1 MKFKKSL
8 LLIACWVSLSIT
20 PYAMAQQAPS
30 PALLQKKISISFK
43 EKSLTSAIVS
53 LQRQANISFA
63 YDAKMLSGK
72 QVPDNRNGFVN
83 TSLSDVLNNLLSS
96 QGINYKEVNSRIV
109 LFEKDVKTDPMKQE
123 EITVT
128 GKVVD
133 DGGLPLPGVTVL
145 AKPGGKATGT
155 NTEGQFTIKAPSNG
169 SLQFSSMGF
178 VSRELQINGN
188 PKIDV
193 VLKSDDK
200 NLDEVVVVA
209 YGTQKKVTV
218 TGAVASISTKEIK
231 QSPAANL
238 AVTLA
243 GRLPGL
249 TAIQNSGEP
258 GRDVTRLYLRGL
270 GTLNGQNPIILV
282 DGVER
287 DLGYIDPNEV
297 ENITILKDASS
308 TALFGVRGA
317 NGVILVTTKR
327 GTSDKPLI
335 SLTTEYGQQDFTR
348 IPEVISSFDWV
359 NLKNEAWRNDNPG
372 VADNDPVNK
381 PPYSAY
387 AIERFRLQDQPEAYP
402 QNDWRDMLMR
412 KSVPQVRYNMNL
424 SGGGDVTK
432 YFVNLGFLDQAGQWK
447 IADDLKYNPEAFLKR
462 YNFRSNIDVMLN
474 KSKTLKTFLN
484 AAGYL
489 EKVNQPNTETTEI
502 LGRINGLWPVVQP
515 GPLAPNGEVLIGSS
529 GSYGESPWAYIN
541 RSGYRQE
548 TRSNITASWGLE
560 QDLSIVTKG
569 LTAKLMASFDTKSLY
584 NLTGNQTYQRW
595 IQSIDPNSQTPD
607 GKDIV
612 KYERTRTDLDN
623 TPLSTS
629 TSTTFESFYN
639 VQLQAGYQRTFGK
652 HALSGLLLGQQES
665 RIRPADRLPYNLLG
679 VAFRTSYGYDSRYFL
694 EFNMGYNGSEQFAKG
709 KRFGFFPSVSGA
721 WVISNEKFFT
731 QNELLNI
738 FKIRASYGKVGS
750 DQLGSRRFLYLD
762 DIQRQGSGGYSGTL
776 GRGGLITENFIGNP
790 NVQWEIAKKLNVGL
804 DLKLFQS
811 LDITLDYFDENR
823 ENVLISRG
831 TVPALYGL
839 PQGNLAPF
847 NMGIVSNKGYELE
860 VNYNKILNQ
869 DLSFVLKGNF
879 NKAKNNLEFR
889 DEPLLP
895 EEYAYRTRAT
905 GYPIGQNF
913 GYLIDRYFNSQQDI
927 TESGLSYTGRAPRPG
942 DFKYK
947 DLNGDKIIDE
957 KDIAPIGYSI
967 VPQYT
972 FGAGLSINF
981 KNIDVSAL
989 FQGVAK
995 VSNYISSSE
1004 TNDFRNRHLQSWT
1017 AERAASGSNI
1027 EYPALST
1034 SLSSS
1039 NRQNEF
1045 YIEDTGFIRLKNVE
1059 VGFTFPTKL
1068 SSKIGAKSL
1077 RLYANGFNLITW
1089 DRLKNKDIDPELS
1102 GINAYPVYRIFN
1114 GGINVIF

>member
-1 MKFKKSL
+1 MKFRNL
-8 LLIACWVSLSIT
+8 LLLTAYWLCFSV
-20 PYAMAQQAPS
+20 PVKVFAQQAARPV
-30 PALLQKKISISFK
+30 LEKKISINLNDN
-43 EKSLTSAIVS
+43 SLASAINTM
-53 LQRQANISFA
+53 QQQTKISFA
-63 YDAKMLSGK
+63 YDARILADKE
-72 QVPDNRNGFVN
+72 VPQNRKRFVDASLN
-83 TSLSDVLNNLLSS
+83 EVLDDLLSD
-96 QGINYKEVNSRIV
+96 QGIDFKEVNGRIV
-109 LFEKDVKTDPMKQE
+109 LFKSEVKIPAKQE
-123 EITVT
+123 EITVSGT
-128 GKVVD
+128 VND
-133 DGGLPLPGVTVL
+133 DEGLPLPGVSVQ
-145 AKPGGKATGT
+145 AKGTGKATST
-155 NTEGQFTIKAPSNG
+155 NSDGQYSLRAPSNG
-169 SLQFSSMGF
+169 SLQFSLMGF
-178 VSRELQINGN
+178 VTRELQINGN
-188 PKIDV
+188 PKLDV
-193 VLKSDDK
+193 VLKADNK
-200 NLDEVVVVA
+200 NLDEVVVIA
-209 YGTQKKVTV
+209 YGTQKKVTL

-258 GRDVTRLYLRGL
+258 GRDLTRLYLRGL

-327 GTSDKPLI
+327 GSSEKPAI
-335 SLTTEYGQQDFTR
+335 SLTAEYGQQDFTR
-348 IPEVISSFDWV
+348 IPEVLSSYDWV
-359 NLKNEAWRNDNPG
+359 LLKNEAWRNDNPTI
-372 VADNDPVNK
+372 APNDPVNK

-402 QNDWRDMLMR
+402 QNDWRDILMN
-412 KSVPQVRYNMNL
+412 KFVPQVRYNLNL
-424 SGGGDVTK
+424 TGGGDVTK
-432 YFVNLGFLDQAGQWK
+432 YFVNLGFLNQDGQWK
-447 IADDLKYNPEAFLKR
+447 IADGLKYNPEAFLKR

-474 KSKTLKTFLN
+474 KAKTLKTFLN

-502 LGRINGLWPVVQP
+502 LSRINSLWPVVQP

-560 QDLSIVTKG
+560 QDLSLITKG
-569 LTAKLMASFDTKSLY
+569 LSAKLMASFDTKALY

-607 GKDIV
+607 GKDVV

-639 VQLQAGYQRTFGK
+639 AQLQAGYQRAFGK
-652 HALSGLLLGQQES
+652 HAVSGLVLAQQES
-665 RIRPADRLPYNLLG
+665 RIKPADRLPYNLLG
-679 VAFRTSYGYDSRYFL
+679 ISFRASYGYDAKYYL
-694 EFNMGYNGSEQFAKG
+694 EFNMGYNGSEQFAAG
-709 KRFGFFPSVSGA
+709 KRFGFFPSVSGS
-721 WVISNEKFFT
+721 WVISNERFFGK
-731 QNELLNI
+731 NEVLNI
-738 FKIRASYGKVGS
+738 FKIRGSYGKVGS

-762 DIQRQGSGGYSGTL
+762 DIQRQGSGGYSSTL
-776 GRGGLITENFIGNP
+776 GRGGLILENFIGNP
-790 NVQWEIAKKLNVGL
+790 DVQWEIAKKLNLGL
-804 DLKLFQS
+804 DLKLFKS
-811 LDITLDYFDENR
+811 LDVTFDYFDEKR
-823 ENVLISRG
+823 SNVLISRG
-831 TVPALYGL
+831 TVPTLYGL
-839 PQGNLAPF
+839 PQANLAPF
-847 NMGIVSNKGYELE
+847 NLGIVSNKGFELE
-860 VNYNKILNQ
+860 MNYNKVINK
-869 DLSFVLKGNF
+869 DLSFVVKGNF
-879 NKAKNNLEFR
+879 NKAKNNVDFR

-895 EEYAYRTRAT
+895 ADYAYRTRAT

-913 GYLIDRYFNSQQDI
+913 GYLIDRYFTSQQDI
-927 TESGLSYTGRAPRPG
+927 TDSGLSYTGRAPRPG

-947 DLNGDKIIDE
+947 DLNGDHIIDE

-972 FGAGLSINF
+972 FGAGFSVNF
-981 KNIDVSAL
+981 KNFDFSAL

-1004 TNDFRNRHLQSWT
+1004 INDFRKRHLNAWT
-1017 AERAASGSNI
+1017 AERAASGAKI
-1027 EYPALST
+1027 AYPALST

-1059 VGFTFPTKL
+1059 VGFTLPSTL
-1068 SSKIGAKSL
+1068 SNKIGAKSL
-1077 RLYANGFNLITW
+1077 RFYVNGFNLITW
-1089 DRLKNKDIDPELS
+1089 DKLKNKDIDPELS
-1102 GINAYPVYRIFN
+1102 GINAYPVYRVFN

>member
-1 MKFKKSL
+1 MKFRNL
-8 LLIACWVSLSIT
+8 LLLSTCWLCM
-20 PYAMAQQAPS
+20 AMPIKVTAQSNLPV
-30 PALLQKKISISFK
+30 LERKISINLNEGSIA
-43 EKSLTSAIVS
+43 SAISTV
-53 LQRQANISFA
+53 QKQTKISFA
-63 YDAKMLSGK
+63 YDPRILENKETGDH
-72 QVPDNRNGFVN
+72 Q
-83 TSLSDVLNNLLSS
+83 TSFREARLGEVLQNLLAKENI
-96 QGINYKEVNSRIV
+96 GYKEVNGRVV
-109 LFEKDVKTDPMKQE
+109 LFKKEEKNASAQE
-123 EITVT
+123 EITINGTVS
-128 GKVVD
+128 D
-133 DGGLPLPGVTVL
+133 EAGLPLPGVSVQ
-145 AKPGGKATGT
+145 AKGTGKMTST
-155 NTEGQFTIKAPSNG
+155 NLQGKYTLRAPSNG
-169 SLQFSSMGF
+169 SLLFSMIGF
-178 VSRELQINGN
+178 ASREVLINGN
-188 PKIDV
+188 PKLNII
-193 VLKSDDK
+193 LKDDNK

-258 GRDVTRLYLRGL
+258 GRDLTRLYLRGL

-327 GTSDKPLI
+327 GTSEKPAI
-335 SLTTEYGQQDFTR
+335 SLTAEYGQQDFTR
-348 IPEVISSFDWV
+348 IPQVLSSYDWV
-359 NLKNEAWRNDNPG
+359 TLKNQAWRNDNPTI
-372 VADNDPVNK
+372 AANDPVNR
-381 PPYSAY
+381 PPYSDY

-402 QNDWRDMLMR
+402 QNDWRDILMH
-412 KSVPQVRYNMNL
+412 KSVPQTRYNLNL

-432 YFVNLGFLDQAGQWK
+432 YFVNLGVLNQDGQWK
-447 IADDLKYNPEAFLKR
+447 IADGLKYNPEAYLKR
-462 YNFRSNIDVMLN
+462 YNFRSNIDVLLN

-489 EKVNQPNTETTEI
+489 EKVNQPNVETTEI
-502 LGRINGLWPVVQP
+502 LNRINSLWPVVQP

-560 QDLSIVTKG
+560 QDLSALTKG
-569 LTAKLMASFDTKSLY
+569 LSAKLMASFDTKTLY

-629 TSTTFESFYN
+629 TTTTFESFYN
-639 VQLQAGYQRTFGK
+639 VQLQTSYQRTYGK
-652 HALSGLLLGQQES
+652 HAISGLMLAQQES
-665 RIRPADRLPYNLLG
+665 RVKPADRLPYNLLG
-679 VAFRTSYGYDSRYFL
+679 VAFRTSYGYDSKYYL

-709 KRFGFFPSVSGA
+709 KRFGFFPSVSGS
-721 WVISNEKFFT
+721 WVVSNESFFEK
-731 QNELLNI
+731 NDLLNI
-738 FKIRASYGKVGS
+738 FKFRASYGKVGS

-762 DIQRQGSGGYSGTL
+762 DIQRQGSGGYSSTL
-776 GRGGLITENFIGNP
+776 GRGGYILESFIGNP
-790 NVQWEIAKKLNVGL
+790 DVQWEVAKKLNLGL
-804 DLKLFQS
+804 DLKLFQA
-811 LDITLDYFDENR
+811 LDVTFDYFDEKR
-823 ENVLISRG
+823 SNVLISRG
-831 TVPALYGL
+831 TVPTLYGL
-839 PQGNLAPF
+839 PQANLAPF
-847 NMGIVSNKGYELE
+847 NLGVVSNKGYELE
-860 VNYNKILNQ
+860 MNYKKNISN
-869 DLSFVLKGNF
+869 DLSFVIKGNF
-879 NKAKNNLEFR
+879 NKAKNNIDFK

-895 EEYAYRTRAT
+895 EDYAYRTRAT
-905 GYPIGQNF
+905 GYSIGQNF
-913 GYLIDRYFNSQQDI
+913 GYLIDGYFNSSEDI
-927 TESGLSYTGRAPRPG
+927 VQSGLSYTGRAPRPG
-942 DFKYK
+942 DFKYR
-947 DLNGDKIIDE
+947 DLNGDHIIDE
-957 KDIAPIGYSI
+957 KDMAPIGYSI

-972 FGAGLSINF
+972 FGAGFSLNY
-981 KNIDVSAL
+981 KNLDFSLL

-1004 TNDFRNRHLQSWT
+1004 VNDFRERHLNAWT
-1017 AERAASGSNI
+1017 PERAASGAQI
-1027 EYPALST
+1027 DYPALSLT
-1034 SLSSS
+1034 ASSS

-1045 YIEDTGFIRLKNVE
+1045 YIENTSFIRLKNAE
-1059 VGFTFPTKL
+1059 VGFTLPSAWTN
-1068 SSKIGAKSL
+1068 KIGAKSL
-1077 RLYANGFNLITW
+1077 RFYVNGFNLITW
-1089 DRLKNKDIDPELS
+1089 DKLKNKDIDPELS
-1102 GINAYPVYRIFN
+1102 GINTYPVYRVFN